1 MFRTRGVGSHER
13 KVDLGLLGAGKL
25 DLGFFRRLFQA
36 LEGHPVLL
44 EVDPLVFLELV
55 YQPIDDALVEVVAAQ
70 VGVAVRC
77 FDVERPLADLE
88 DRDVERPATKVV
100 YGDHLLVRLVQPV
113 GERGGRRLVDD
124 AKNVQPRDLSGGLR
138 RLPLRVVEVCGHSY
152 DRLGHLVAQVCFRIG
167 LQLLQNHRAEL
178 GRRVGLVAHPD
189 ARVAVGCGVDLVGQD
204 LEVTLHF
211 GVVEAAAHQA
221 LDREHGVIR
230 VRHALTLR
238 HLPDEPLAVLRDRDD
253 GRRRPAALGVGHH
266 DGLAAFHY
274 PDAAI
279 CCSKVY
285 SNCSRHRYHSSRG
298 LRASASSL
306 KLRHAESRSDFARC
320 HFASLDRPSGP
331 VRSSGCNV
339 APSTTFVG
347 LGVSSSKR
355 ACDWSSRFK
364 VERKMTS
371 DSLMLISLRFPF
383 FLLPFSFFL
392 P

>member
-1 MFRTRGVGSHER
+1 
-13 KVDLGLLGAGKL
+13 
-25 DLGFFRRLFQA
+25 
-36 LEGHPVLL
+36 
-44 EVDPLVFLELV
+44 
-55 YQPIDDALVEVVAAQ
+55 
-70 VGVAVRC
+70 
-77 FDVERPLADLE
+77 
-88 DRDVERPATKVV
+88 
-100 YGDHLLVRLVQPV
+100 
-113 GERGGRRLVDD
+113 
-124 AKNVQPRDLSGGLR
+124 
-138 RLPLRVVEVCGHSY
+138 
-152 DRLGHLVAQVCFRIG
+152 
-167 LQLLQNHRAEL
+167 
-178 GRRVGLVAHPD
+178 
-189 ARVAVGCGVDLVGQD
+189 
-204 LEVTLHF
+204 
-211 GVVEAAAHQA
+211 
-221 LDREHGVIR
+221 
-230 VRHALTLR
+230 R

-253 GRRRPAALGVGHH
+253 GRRRPAALGVGHN

-279 CCSKVY
+279 CCSQVY

-371 DSLMLISLRFPF
+371 DSLMLVSLRFPF
-383 FLLPFSFFL
+383 FFLPFAFFL
-392 P
+392 PCLLTPISRVLRPSLPDHHHRRTQHAVVQLVAALHFRDHLSLFPFHVRDCLVEARVEGLPLRLDRLDAGVLE